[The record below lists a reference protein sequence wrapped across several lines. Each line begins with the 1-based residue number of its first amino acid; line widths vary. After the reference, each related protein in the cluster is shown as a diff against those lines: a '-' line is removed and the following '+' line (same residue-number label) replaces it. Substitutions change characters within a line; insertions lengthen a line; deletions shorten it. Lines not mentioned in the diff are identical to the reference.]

1 MLDDG
6 DPGGLGDEGEEEED
20 ERDVGDSHVTGW
32 RSTLLLGTVAGVL
45 HDSVRLITKYQ
56 LRVSTRYISW

>member
-6 DPGGLGDEGEEEED
+6 DPGGLGDEGEEEEA